1 MQRIEE
7 RLQAE
12 LAHEHAVVHAAV
24 AADDTEADPTAERA
38 GESDSDPTSS
48 VAARQ
53 DEVPDPAGAS
63 AEPTPGRAAGPHR
76 SRRSTRPN
84 PRALP
89 GYERARA
96 IEALLLLKN
105 AAPDEPPTPRGQAP

>member
-1 MQRIEE
+1 MQRVEE

-24 AADDTEADPTAERA
+24 AADDTKADPTADRA
-38 GESDSDPTSS
+38 GESDPTSS
-48 VAARQ
+48 VAASQ
-53 DEVPDPAGAS
+53 DEAPDPAGAS

-76 SRRSTRPN
+76 SRRSTQPN

-89 GYERARA
+89 SYEQARA
-96 IEALLLLKN
+96 IDALLLLKN